1 MLTCSTNL
9 LLLLVTAPS
18 ADLPLQAVP
27 LPRVTIDDPFWSPKL
42 EVWRTVTLTDIL
54 DKLEADGALMNFDHV
69 RDGVPGEHGGAP
81 WHDGLL
87 YETIRGSADFITQH
101 PEPVLEERIDAII
114 ERVASAAAQDPG
126 GYVNTYTQMACP
138 DQRWGM
144 NGGDD
149 NWQHDLY
156 NAGAMIEAAVHYWR
170 ATGKTRFLEVAARL
184 ANTMCD
190 TMGPPPRVNVVPG
203 HSIAE
208 EAFVKLHLLFREQP
222 ELKEAMAVPIDEARY
237 LELAEFWIENR
248 GNTEGRRGFESYG
261 QDHKPVL
268 EQDTVEGHAV
278 RATLLLAGLAAAG
291 AVNGREDYASVAMR
305 LWDNMVYRRMYITG
319 GLGAIAGYE
328 GFGPDY
334 VLPNT
339 GYLETCAAV
348 GAAFFHH
355 NLNLLTADARC
366 ADELE
371 RALYNG
377 ILVGTSLAGDS
388 YFYEN
393 PLERGPETS
402 RWPWHGCPCCPPM
415 FVKAMGALPGYI
427 YATGPECLYV
437 NLFIGSTARTSVG
450 GAEVEVAQTTR
461 YPWEGD
467 VRVTVDPERE
477 VTFSLCVRIPG
488 WSRGA
493 TLLVNGEPAAV
504 APLGDGYAR
513 VHRTWSPGDEVR
525 LHLPMNP
532 QRVRA
537 NSSVEADRGRVA
549 LTRGPLVYC
558 LEGVDNGGSARTLAL
573 PRSAPLTAEWRG
585 DLLGGVM
592 VLGATGLSVHE
603 EDWRELYVPV
613 DEAVRATRQPLLAV
627 PYFASAN
634 REPTDMVVWV
644 ADGP

>member
-9 LLLLVTAPS
+9 LLLLLTAPS
-18 ADLPLQAVP
+18 AELPLQAVP

-42 EVWRTVTLTDIL
+42 EVWRTVTVTDIFN
-54 DKLEADGALMNFDHV
+54 KLEADGALTNFDHV
-69 RDGVPGEHGGAP
+69 RDGIPSEHGGPP
-81 WHDGLL
+81 WYDGLL
-87 YETIRGSADFITQH
+87 YETIRGSADFMIQH
-101 PEPVLEERIDAII
+101 AEPALEERIDAII

-126 GYVNTYTQMACP
+126 GYVNTYTQMVCP

-156 NAGAMIEAAVHYWR
+156 NAGAMVEAAVHYWR
-170 ATGKTRFLEVAARL
+170 ATGKTRFLEIATRL

-190 TMGPPPRVNVVPG
+190 TMGPPPRANVVPG
-203 HSIAE
+203 HSIGE
-208 EAFVKLHLLFREQP
+208 EAFVKLYLLFRERP
-222 ELKEAMAVPIDEARY
+222 ELKEAMPVPIDEARY

-248 GNTEGRRGFESYG
+248 GNTEGRRAFESYG

-278 RATLLLAGLAAAG
+278 RATLLFAGLAAAG
-291 AVNGREDYASVAMR
+291 AVNGREDYASAAMR

-319 GLGAIAGYE
+319 GLGAVAGHE

-334 VLPNT
+334 VLPNS

-377 ILVGTSLAGDS
+377 ILVGTSLTGDS

-427 YATGPECLYV
+427 YATGPETLYV
-437 NLFIGSTARTSVG
+437 NLFIGSTGRTSVG
-450 GAEVEVAQTTR
+450 GAEVEVTQTTR

-467 VRVTVDPERE
+467 VRITVDPERE

-504 APLGDGYAR
+504 GLLGDGYAR
-513 VHRTWSPGDEVR
+513 IHRTWSRGDEVR
-525 LHLPMNP
+525 LHLPMAP

-537 NSSVEADRGRVA
+537 HPSVEADRGRVA

-558 LEGVDNGGSARTLAL
+558 LEGIDNGGAARTLAL
-573 PRSAPLTAEWRG
+573 PRSAPLTVEWRG

-592 VLGATGLSVHE
+592 VLGATGLSVQ
-603 EDWRELYVPV
+603 EDWRELYAPV
-613 DEAVRATRQPLLAV
+613 DETLRATRQPLLAV

-634 REPTDMVVWV
+634 RGPTDMVVWV